1 MTIPDTDDRR
11 TFLTWRIWLTY
22 GVLTILGIPWYWP
35 AESDTR
41 LFGAPAWVVTALAAS
56 LAVSIFTAV
65 LLRRDWSE
73 PLADTN
79 ENQPPGSESS

>member
-11 TFLTWRIWLTY
+11 TFLTWRIWLIY
-22 GVLTILGIPWYWP
+22 GVRTIAGIPWYWP

-73 PLADTN
+73 TVAETN
-79 ENQPPGSESS
+79 ENQPPDSEPS